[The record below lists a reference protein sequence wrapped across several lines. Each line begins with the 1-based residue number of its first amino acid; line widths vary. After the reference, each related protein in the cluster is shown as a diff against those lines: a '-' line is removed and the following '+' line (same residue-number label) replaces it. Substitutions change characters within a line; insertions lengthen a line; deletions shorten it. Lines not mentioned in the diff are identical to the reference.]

1 MTSSKTRLR
10 FVLPTAD
17 SDGTIVTRTP
27 VARDAPLGR
36 ARTSSKLATRH
47 LSRVQSEGILDIST
61 RAPNPSRSA
70 LIEPMPQKQLKGAG
84 KKINKIG
91 KKAPAANKHGKGS
104 ITKKGK
110 FNFKPKLAGAGS
122 SKLLEKIRASKG
134 VSRSINDKNELEAA
148 RRATAT
154 GGKMAVVR
162 PPPDA
167 RVEVRGPK
175 PKKSNNKGPV
185 VKTPAKTTLNP
196 W

>member
-1 MTSSKTRLR
+1 
-10 FVLPTAD
+10 
-17 SDGTIVTRTP
+17 
-27 VARDAPLGR
+27 
-36 ARTSSKLATRH
+36 
-47 LSRVQSEGILDIST
+47 
-61 RAPNPSRSA
+61 
-70 LIEPMPQKQLKGAG
+70 MPQKQLKGAG

-122 SKLLEKIRASKG
+122 SKLLEKIRASKE
-134 VSRSINDKNELEAA
+134 VSRTINDKNELEAA

-175 PKKSNNKGPV
+175 PKKKSNNKGPV

>member
-1 MTSSKTRLR
+1 M
-10 FVLPTAD
+10 
-17 SDGTIVTRTP
+17 
-27 VARDAPLGR
+27 
-36 ARTSSKLATRH
+36 
-47 LSRVQSEGILDIST
+47 
-61 RAPNPSRSA
+61 
-70 LIEPMPQKQLKGAG
+70 IEPMPQKQLKGAG

-122 SKLLEKIRASKG
+122 SKLLEKIRASKE